1 VVFARA
7 PRLGT
12 VKSRLAST
20 VGAQRALE
28 IYTLLAGG
36 IIAALH
42 DPARWELVIRG
53 APDDAIAEL
62 LPWAEGR
69 GTVEPQGAGDLGDRM
84 RRALEQ
90 HLAGGAERVVI
101 VGTDCPEV
109 TPSVIEAAF
118 GALRDVD
125 IVYGP
130 ATDGG
135 YYLIGARRAVPEVF
149 QDVPWSN
156 ARTLSVSLE
165 RAGRAGYRV
174 CVLEPL
180 TDIDTEADWE
190 AWRRCRDIPSLTPT
204 RSPA

>member
-7 PRLGT
+7 PIPGT

-28 IYTLLAGG
+28 IYTQLAAG

-42 DPARWELVIRG
+42 DPARWELVVRG
-53 APDDAIAEL
+53 VPDDALADL
-62 LPWAEGR
+62 LPWVEGR
-69 GTVEPQGAGDLGDRM
+69 GTLEPQGAGDLGDRM

-90 HLAGGAERVVI
+90 HLEGGAERVVI

-118 GALRDVD
+118 GALGDAD

-135 YYLIGARRAVPEVF
+135 YYLVGARRAVPEVF
-149 QDVPWSN
+149 HDIPWSD

-190 AWRRCRDIPSLTPT
+190 AWRRRGAVPGLTPKG
-204 RSPA
+204 SPS